1 MSFLVSVNKIYE
13 YPIDK
18 SLSSVY
24 MVLGIQ
30 FGKVGQVPRNCSPFG
45 STWMIRPTS
54 LRSTLN
60 PDLLFVYD
68 TVCKLVT
75 GLGSSY

>member
-24 MVLGIQ
+24 IELGISDLHKLG
-30 FGKVGQVPRNCSPFG
+30 FWPYNVRGSDSPFRFKG
-45 STWMIRPTS
+45 V
-54 LRSTLN
+54 RSVSINTRAEVSIL
-60 PDLLFVYD
+60 D
-68 TVCKLVT
+68 
-75 GLGSSY
+75 